1 VDADSR
7 WSAGGPPADLF
18 HLSTFDRAAG
28 APALRR
34 FPFDGCFGGLEFAR
48 MAETTEYDLIVIGGG
63 PAGYAGAIRAGQL
76 GKKVACIELERAGG
90 TCLNW
95 GCIPTKALLKS
106 AELFR
111 SFQKADTFGLS
122 VKDFT
127 FDFAKVM
134 QRSRGVADQ
143 MAKGVEFLFRKN
155 KVDYI
160 IGRAQVS
167 APGLIE
173 ITEGEHKGKFFKTK
187 NVLLATGCKPRR
199 LPDVPVDG
207 ERVMTSRE
215 ALVPRK
221 SPPKSIVIM
230 GAGAI
235 GVEFAYFFNAFGSK
249 VTLVEMMPQI
259 VPVEDEDVGKA
270 LQRSFEKQ
278 GIAVHVG
285 TKVENIRV
293 KSGHVELTLVKD
305 GIPSELQADTLLLAI
320 GVTPNLEGTV
330 SKNLKFEV
338 ERGYLKVNDN
348 YETSVKGI
356 YAAGDIIG
364 PPWLAHVATY
374 EAVNAVEAMFGH
386 KHGGRVRIFPG
397 ATYCQPQIAS
407 TGLTEKACK
416 EKGLAYKVGK
426 FPFTASGKAV
436 ASGDSEGFVK
446 VISDGKTG
454 EIFGVHILGNEAPE
468 LIAEYVLA
476 MNMEGTIAEVHQS
489 IHAHPT
495 LSEALMEAAAATTGE
510 AIHI

>member
-1 VDADSR
+1 
-7 WSAGGPPADLF
+7 
-18 HLSTFDRAAG
+18 
-28 APALRR
+28 
-34 FPFDGCFGGLEFAR
+34 

-106 AELFR
+106 AEFYR
-111 SFQKADTFGLS
+111 SLQKAESLGVS
-122 VKDFT
+122 AKEVG

-134 QRSRGVADQ
+134 DRSRGVAGQ

-155 KVDYI
+155 KVDYFV
-160 IGRAQVS
+160 GRAQVTV
-167 APGLIE
+167 PGMVE

-207 ERVMTSRE
+207 QRVLTSRE
-215 ALVPRK
+215 ALEPRK
-221 SPPKSIVIM
+221 SPPKSIVII
-230 GAGAI
+230 GVGAI
-235 GVEFAYFFNAFGSK
+235 GVEFAYFYNAFGSK
-249 VTLVEMMPQI
+249 VTLVEMLPQI
-259 VPVEDEDVGKA
+259 VPVEDEDIAKT

-278 GIAVHVG
+278 GMTVHVN
-285 TKVENIRV
+285 TKVENVRV
-293 KSGHVELTLVKD
+293 GKTKVELTLVKA
-305 GIPSELQADTLLLAI
+305 GEANSTEVEAEALLIAI
-320 GVTPNLEGTV
+320 GVVPNLEGALS
-330 SKNLKFEV
+330 SKVKLEL
-338 ERGYLKVNDN
+338 ERGYVKVNDN
-348 YETSVKGI
+348 YESSVKGI

-364 PPWLAHVATY
+364 PPWLAHVATF
-374 EAVNAVEAMFGH
+374 EAVNAVNAIFGH
-386 KHGGRVRIFPG
+386 HHAGRVKIFPG
-397 ATYCQPQIAS
+397 CTYCQPQIAS
-407 TGLTEKACK
+407 TGLTEKQAK
-416 EKGLAYKVGK
+416 EKKLDYKVGK

-436 ASGDSEGFVK
+436 AAGDSEGFVK
-446 VISDGKTG
+446 VISDAKTG
-454 EIFGVHILGNEAPE
+454 EIYGVHILGNEAPE

-476 MNMEGTIAEVHQS
+476 MNMEGSVDEVHRS

>member
-1 VDADSR
+1 
-7 WSAGGPPADLF
+7 
-18 HLSTFDRAAG
+18 
-28 APALRR
+28 
-34 FPFDGCFGGLEFAR
+34 
-48 MAETTEYDLIVIGGG
+48 MAETLEYDLIVIGGG

-106 AELFR
+106 AEFYR
-111 SFQKADTFGLS
+111 SLQKAETFGIGAKEIS
-122 VKDFT
+122 

-134 QRSRGVADQ
+134 DRSRGVAGQ

-155 KVDYI
+155 KVDYFV
-160 IGRAQVS
+160 GRAQVTV
-167 APGLIE
+167 PGMVE

-187 NVLLATGCKPRR
+187 NVLLATGCKPRG
-199 LPDVPVDG
+199 LPDVKVDG

-221 SPPKSIVIM
+221 HPPKSIVII

-235 GVEFAYFFNAFGSK
+235 GVEFAYFYNAFGTK
-249 VTLVEMMPQI
+249 VTLVEMLPQI
-259 VPVEDEDVGKA
+259 VPVEDEDVAKA

-278 GIAVHVG
+278 GIAVHAG
-285 TKVENIRV
+285 TKVENVRV
-293 KSGHVELTLVKD
+293 KKNSVELTLAKE
-305 GIPSELQADTLLLAI
+305 GNPTEIEAESLLIAI
-320 GVTPNLEGTV
+320 GVMPNLEGALSPKV
-330 SKNLKFEV
+330 QLEL
-338 ERGYLKVNDN
+338 ERGYVKVNDN
-348 YETSVKGI
+348 FESTVKGI

-364 PPWLAHVATY
+364 PPWLAHVATF
-374 EAVNAVEAMFGH
+374 EAVNAVAAMFGH
-386 KHGGRVRIFPG
+386 RHAGRVKVFPG
-397 ATYCQPQIAS
+397 CTYCQPQIAS

-416 EKGLAYKVGK
+416 EKGLNYKVGK

-436 ASGDSEGFVK
+436 AAGDTEGFVK
-446 VISDGKTG
+446 VISDAKSG
-454 EIFGVHILGNEAPE
+454 EILGVHILGNEAPE

-476 MNMEGTIAEVHQS
+476 MNMEASVDEVHRS

-495 LSEALMEAAAATTGE
+495 LSEALMEAAAATSSE

>member
-1 VDADSR
+1 
-7 WSAGGPPADLF
+7 
-18 HLSTFDRAAG
+18 
-28 APALRR
+28 
-34 FPFDGCFGGLEFAR
+34 
-48 MAETTEYDLIVIGGG
+48 MAETTEYDLVVIGGG

-76 GKKVACIELERAGG
+76 GKKVACIEFERAGG

-111 SFQKADTFGLS
+111 SLQKGDAFGIT
-122 VKDFT
+122 VKEAG

-155 KVDYI
+155 KVDYFL
-160 IGRAQVS
+160 GHAQVTV
-167 APGLIE
+167 PGMVE
-173 ITEGEHKGKFFKTK
+173 ITSGEHKGKFFKTK
-187 NVLLATGCKPRR
+187 NVLLATGCKPRQ
-199 LPDVPVDG
+199 LPGIAVDG
-207 ERVMTSRE
+207 ERIMTSRE

-221 SPPKSIVIM
+221 SPPKSIVII

-235 GVEFAYFFNAFGSK
+235 GVEFAYFFNAFGTK
-249 VTLVEMMPQI
+249 VTLVEMLPQV
-259 VPVEDEDVGKA
+259 VPVEDEEVAKA

-285 TKVENIRV
+285 TKVENVRV
-293 KSGHVELTLVKD
+293 KKDKVELSLVKT
-305 GIPSELQADTLLLAI
+305 GETNSTEVEAETLLVAI
-320 GVTPNLEGTV
+320 GVSPNLEGTLSPKV
-330 SKNLKFEV
+330 KLDL
-338 ERGYLKVNDN
+338 ERGYVKVNDN
-348 YETSVKGI
+348 YETTVKGI
-356 YAAGDIIG
+356 YGAGDIIG
-364 PPWLAHVATY
+364 PPWLAHVATF
-374 EAVNAVEAMFGH
+374 EAVNAVNAMFGQH
-386 KHGGRVRIFPG
+386 HAGRVKNFPG

-407 TGLTEKACK
+407 TGLTEKQCK
-416 EKGLAYKVGK
+416 EKGLNYKIGK

-436 ASGDSEGFVK
+436 AAGDSEGFVK
-446 VISDGKTG
+446 VISEGKTG
-454 EIFGVHILGNEAPE
+454 EILGVHIIGNEAPE

-476 MNMEGTIAEVHQS
+476 MNSELTVDEVHRS

>member
-1 VDADSR
+1 
-7 WSAGGPPADLF
+7 
-18 HLSTFDRAAG
+18 
-28 APALRR
+28 
-34 FPFDGCFGGLEFAR
+34 
-48 MAETTEYDLIVIGGG
+48 MAESNEYDLVVIGGG

-106 AELFR
+106 AELYR
-111 SFQKADTFGLS
+111 SFQKAEAFGLEA
-122 VKDFT
+122 KGLG
-127 FDFAKVM
+127 FDFRKVM
-134 QRSRGVADQ
+134 DRSRTVAGQ

-160 IGRAQVS
+160 VGRAQVTV
-167 APGLIE
+167 PGMVE
-173 ITEGEHKGKFFKTK
+173 ITDGPQKGTFLRTK

-199 LPDVPVDG
+199 LPEVPVDG
-207 ERVMTSRE
+207 ARVMTSRE
-215 ALVPRK
+215 ALEPRA
-221 SPPKSIVIM
+221 SAPKSIVIM

-249 VTLVEMMPQI
+249 VTLVEMLPQI
-259 VPVEDEDVGKA
+259 VPVEDEEVAKA
-270 LQRSFEKQ
+270 LQRSFEKS
-278 GIAVHVG
+278 GIAVHTG

-293 KSGHVELTLVKD
+293 GKTKVELSLVRT
-305 GIPSELQADTLLLAI
+305 GEANSTEVEAECLLLAI
-320 GVTPNLEGTV
+320 GVTPNLEGAV
-330 SKNLKFEV
+330 SAKVPVAL
-338 ERGYLKVNDN
+338 ERGYVKVDDN
-348 YETSVKGI
+348 YQSSVKGI

-374 EAVNAVEAMFGH
+374 EAVNAVNAMFGH
-386 KHGGRVRIFPG
+386 AHGGRVKIFPG
-397 ATYCQPQIAS
+397 CTYCQPQIAS
-407 TGLTEKACK
+407 TGLTEKACQ

-436 ASGDSEGFVK
+436 AAGDSEGFVK
-446 VISDGKTG
+446 VITDAKTG
-454 EIFGVHILGNEAPE
+454 EILGVHILGNEAPE

-476 MNMEGTIAEVHQS
+476 MNMEGTAEEVHRA

-495 LSEALMEAAAATTGE
+495 LSEALMEAAAATSGE